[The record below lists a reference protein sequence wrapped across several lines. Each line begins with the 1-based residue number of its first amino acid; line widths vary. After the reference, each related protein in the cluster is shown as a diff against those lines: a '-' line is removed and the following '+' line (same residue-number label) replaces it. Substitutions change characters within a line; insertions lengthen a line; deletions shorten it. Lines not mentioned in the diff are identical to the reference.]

1 MKRTSG
7 TFAAIFFNKSGRAQS
22 IFGSYEL
29 YPAGTIGIPPKIYD
43 SGKATFSIKDI
54 ERQEITES
62 KMQVSLKIEDDNW
75 SIGVEPAYNK
85 WNSYHG
91 EPYDTLLTSIKED
104 YFTAT
109 AE

>member
-1 MKRTSG
+1 MSV
-7 TFAAIFFNKSGRAQS
+7 
-22 IFGSYEL
+22 FGSYEL
-29 YPAGTIGIPPKIYD
+29 HPAGTIGIPPKNYD

-62 KMQVSLKIEDDNW
+62 KLQVSLKIEDDVW

-91 EPYDTLLTSIKED
+91 EPYDILLSTIKED
-104 YFTAT
+104 YLASSGTN
-109 AE
+109 